1 MNNYKK
7 STAWRKMLTV
17 GLVITVCMPMAWIG
31 SVTEAHA
38 QLEEVVVTAR
48 RRAENLQETPI
59 SVSAI
64 SGDALED
71 AGITGIMDLK
81 SIVPNVSIASGAKT
95 AAIFVRGIG
104 QRQTNP
110 ENDPGV
116 GQYLNGIYIPRQDAL
131 VMDAVDVSNVQILR
145 GPQGTL
151 FGKNNT
157 GGAMLI
163 ETKSPHYEA
172 FDGTLGVTYGNHGRR
187 NIKLGMNIPLVTDK
201 MGVRLNFS
209 DKQMDGYEKNIV
221 DGRTYRDE
229 DRQAASA
236 RLTWDVS
243 DGFLLDVFAF
253 HSRQHERGLSAT
265 CELLN
270 PNASIASFS
279 IHREDISM
287 GQQCVNEA
295 PLVHDGKVGVT
306 PEDSVYDVETTMLA
320 VTAKWELP
328 LFNIESITS
337 WTGQDN
343 IGFVEDV
350 DYTSFNVIRTG
361 PYSATRVLEADGQDI
376 DDERRSQISQE
387 LKFNGAF
394 LDDTLDLTFGVFY
407 ANEIIDDHPNAQVV
421 GNNGLIGIP
430 AGFLIPGAG
439 TDVVLPFLSANA
451 NITNFENTT
460 MAGFVQGSWD
470 FTENWQLTLGVR
482 YTRDEKYR
490 DIINYQPDFTSY
502 GAARG
507 LLHAQGGIYNP
518 VSKAQFDAIDAINPP
533 IPYNLVSTAE
543 FEETF
548 SQTTPLFT
556 LTWFANDAVLETLR
570 LDSLMTYFTA
580 SQGYKGGGLAL
591 RGQRLS
597 RFEPEILNNTEIG
610 FKFDGWQSRLRLNG
624 AIYRMDYTDI
634 QITQAEQG
642 PNGVTDVIV
651 FLTNAGEAIVQGAE
665 FEATLALGALSI
677 NASMG
682 YTDAQYREYLVTEI
696 DGVVADRSDEPF
708 ALVPEHNRSVMMSY
722 EWFTPVGMVIPS
734 LHYFYQSE
742 LYIGFDAAA
751 FNYPGATLGQSEVFN
766 TRLTW
771 VPSEEL
777 RVALFVNNLK
787 DTLDYGAGVA
797 LGDNLGVAGK
807 NRTPPRMFGMEINW
821 SWGI

>member
-1 MNNYKK
+1 MNNNKK
-7 STAWRKMLTV
+7 YTAWQKTLMGGVLATV
-17 GLVITVCMPMAWIG
+17 SMPAIWIG
-31 SVTEAHA
+31 SSTKAYA

-48 RRAENLQETPI
+48 RRAENLQDTPI

-71 AGITGIMDLK
+71 AGITGIMDIK
-81 SIVPNVSIASGAKT
+81 SVVPNVSITNGAKS
-95 AAIFVRGIG
+95 ASIFVRGIG

-131 VMDAVDVSNVQILR
+131 VMDAVDVANIQILR

-163 ETKSPHYEA
+163 ETKAPHYQG
-172 FDGTLGVTYGNHGRR
+172 FDGTLGVTYGNYGRQ
-187 NIKLGMNIPLVTDK
+187 NIKLGMNVPLADK

-229 DRQAASA
+229 DRRAVSA

-243 DGFLLDVFAF
+243 DKLLLDAFAF
-253 HSRQHERGLSAT
+253 HSQQHERGLSAT

-270 PNASIASFS
+270 PNASVAFFA
-279 IHREDISM
+279 IHREDISL
-287 GQQCVNEA
+287 GQQCANEA
-295 PLVHDGKVGVT
+295 PLVHEGKVGVT

-320 VTAKWELP
+320 LTAKWQLS
-328 LFNIESITS
+328 LFDVESITS

-343 IGFVEDV
+343 IGFVDDV
-350 DYTSFNVIRTG
+350 DYTSFSVIRTG
-361 PYSATRVLEADGQDI
+361 AYSATRVLEADGQDTA
-376 DDERRSQISQE
+376 DERRSQITQE

-394 LDDTLDLTFGVFY
+394 LEDTLDLTFGLFY
-407 ANEIIDDHPNAQVV
+407 AHEIIDDIPNAQVV

-430 AGFLIPGAG
+430 TEFLIPGTG
-439 TDVVLPFLSANA
+439 SNLVLPFLSANA
-451 NITNFENTT
+451 NITNFDNTT
-460 MAGFVQGSWD
+460 LAGFVQGSWD
-470 FTENWQLTLGVR
+470 FAENWQLTLGVR

-502 GAARG
+502 GLARG
-507 LLHAQGGIYNP
+507 LIHAQGGIYNP
-518 VSKAQFDAIDAINPP
+518 VTKAQFDAIDAINPP
-533 IPYNLVSTAE
+533 IPYNQVGSAK

-548 SQTTPLFT
+548 SQTTPLLT
-556 LTWFANDAVLETLR
+556 LTWFANDAVLDTLG

-597 RFEPEILNNTEIG
+597 RFEPEVLNNTEIG

-642 PNGVTDVIV
+642 PNGPTDVIV
-651 FLTNAGEAIVQGAE
+651 FVTNAGEAVVQGAE
-665 FEATLALGALSI
+665 FEATLALDALSI

-682 YTDAQYREYLVTEI
+682 YTDAQYREYLVSEI
-696 DGVVADRSDEPF
+696 DGSLSDRSEEPF
-708 ALVPEHNRSVMMSY
+708 ALVPEHNRSAMLSY
-722 EWFTPVGMVIPS
+722 EWFTPIGMVIPS

-742 LYIGFDAAA
+742 LYIGFDTAA
-751 FNYPGATLGQSEVFN
+751 FNYSGATLGQSEVFN
-766 TRLTW
+766 GRITW
-771 VPSEEL
+771 VPSEDL